1 MRAVPRRLVPRLGGA
16 LIAVALTA
24 AGLTGCAAG
33 ANGRSVDGCTP
44 EATTGQAAQSVTA
57 TGAKKPTVQ
66 FGTPQHVST
75 TQVATLRRGTGT
87 PIEASQE
94 IVADFTIL
102 NATTGKVVTATPYT
116 TVAKAAAFV
125 VGTVPVKGLRKALV
139 CAQVGERLAAVIPP
153 KDGFAAANRP
163 ATIGAKDSIVVV
175 ADIRRAYLARAN
187 GVNQVMAGGLPAV
200 VLAPDGRPGIT
211 VPKGDPPKQ
220 LVVANLKKGSG
231 AVLKASDTAVV
242 HYTGVVWKTN
252 SVFDSSW
259 QNGAPAAIPLAQTVK
274 GFRTALVGQRVGSQV
289 LAVLPPSEG
298 YGSKDQGA
306 IPGNSTLVFVVDV
319 LGKI

>member
-1 MRAVPRRLVPRLGGA
+1 MTRRLVRRLGGA
-16 LIAVALTA
+16 LIGVALTA
-24 AGLTGCAAG
+24 ALTGCATG
-33 ANGRSVDGCTP
+33 ANGLSVSGCRP
-44 EATTGQAAQSVTA
+44 EATTGRAAQSVTA

-66 FGTPQHVST
+66 FDTPQHVST
-75 TQVATLRRGTGT
+75 TQVATLRRGTGA

-94 IVADFTIL
+94 IVADFMIL

-116 TVAKAAAFV
+116 TIAKAAAFV
-125 VGTVPVKGLRKALV
+125 VGTVPVRGLRKALV

-163 ATIGAKDSIVVV
+163 AAVGAKDSIVVV
-175 ADIRRAYLARAN
+175 ADIRRAYLARAD

-211 VPKGDPPKQ
+211 VPKTDPPKQ

-242 HYTGVVWKTN
+242 HYTGVVWKDN

-259 QNGAPAAIPLAQTVK
+259 KNGAPVAIPLTQTVK
-274 GFRTALVGQRVGSQV
+274 GFRKALTGQQVGSQV

-298 YGSKDQGA
+298 YGSKDQGT